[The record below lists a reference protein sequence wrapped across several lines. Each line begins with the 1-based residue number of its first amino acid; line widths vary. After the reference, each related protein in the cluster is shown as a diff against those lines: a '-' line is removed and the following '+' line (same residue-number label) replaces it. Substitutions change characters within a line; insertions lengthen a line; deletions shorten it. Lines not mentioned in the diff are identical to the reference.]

1 MTTASTAQAV
11 PFRDNRFLHVLCAI
25 FALAFTLSAI
35 HPIMVQDWWLEN
47 MLVFVTVAV
56 LAKTY
61 RSLCLSQLSYLLI
74 CVYLCLHE
82 WGAHH
87 IYANVPAGEWIRE
100 LFHTRRNDY
109 DRVVHGAFGLLGSYP
124 FREALMRRAGLRA
137 GGWNL
142 FVPSV
147 MILGFGAGYEIIE
160 AVAAASLSADAGDAF
175 LGLQNDPWDTHK
187 DMFVAFA
194 GAVVTMAITGILS
207 RRRSKA
213 REEAE
218 LAAMGVGT

>member
-1 MTTASTAQAV
+1 
-11 PFRDNRFLHVLCAI
+11 
-25 FALAFTLSAI
+25 
-35 HPIMVQDWWLEN
+35 
-47 MLVFVTVAV
+47 
-56 LAKTY
+56 
-61 RSLCLSQLSYLLI
+61 
-74 CVYLCLHE
+74 
-82 WGAHH
+82 
-87 IYANVPAGEWIRE
+87 
-100 LFHTRRNDY
+100 
-109 DRVVHGAFGLLGSYP
+109 
-124 FREALMRRAGLRA
+124 MRRAGLRA

>member
-25 FALAFTLSAI
+25 FAVAFVLSAI

-61 RSLCLSQLSYLLI
+61 RTLCLSQLSYLLI

-87 IYANVPAGEWIRE
+87 IYANVPAGEWIRA

-109 DRVVHGAFGLLGSYP
+109 DRVVHGAFGLLLSYP
-124 FREALMRRAGLRA
+124 FREALMRQCRPARR
-137 GGWNL
+137 GWTL
-142 FVPSV
+142 FVPAV

-160 AVAAASLSADAGDAF
+160 AVAAAVLSPDAGDAF
-175 LGLQNDPWDTHK
+175 LG
-187 DMFVAFA
+187 
-194 GAVVTMAITGILS
+194 S
-207 RRRSKA
+207 
-213 REEAE
+213 AE
-218 LAAMGVGT
+218 RPLGYA